1 MGRSQGAAV
10 DAIAKFTAPI
20 RGLPLRLTTWTL
32 VCGVCALP
40 SLVFASSFA
49 KASGPAMLCGVAVF
63 VFAYTIATGTTGFA
77 RLWGIRLIK
86 RTLLVGLV
94 TRVLMALL
102 FPFGWLPDFVCGALS
117 ISLFRTDAFD
127 LDEIGFARTLAIT
140 LIQGLAIHVQ
150 LLAYMALVYTLMRI
164 RERQDLRDG
173 FCVQCGYDLRGTPT
187 RCPECGL
194 VVRNDPLTQR
204 PEAEPKPG
212 P

>member
-1 MGRSQGAAV
+1 M

-40 SLVFASSFA
+40 SLIIALGLV
-49 KASGPAMLCGVAVF
+49 KASGQAVLCGVALF
-63 VFAYTIATGTTGFA
+63 VLAYTIATGTTRFA

-102 FPFGWLPDFVCGALS
+102 FPFGWLPDFVCGAIS
-117 ISLFRTDAFD
+117 TSLFEQDAPAIGG
-127 LDEIGFARTLAIT
+127 IGFARTLAIT
-140 LIQGLAIHVQ
+140 LVQGLAIHVQ

-187 RCPECGL
+187 RCPECGRT
-194 VVRNDPLTQR
+194 VCNDPLTQR